1 MVKLDTCC
9 LKEIV
14 YGTASWVADEIR
26 ESLPGWTVNGISPLE
41 NIGDVVPTAN
51 YSYAQAGRLYESFR
65 KKKRR
70 PKAEVGDQA
79 EGGAPHPRPTV
90 TDGIELKVMGHEGH
104 WQQRGDN
111 EYDREH
117 HEDRRDYGAEDAYS
131 HRAGYDKNGYQN
143 GPYQW
148 QGQYPEDDGFY
159 EERGAKPKR
168 VQQHSAHSDLY
179 PEVKVN
185 RGKPKSPRG
194 DGIYPSASS
203 MEGPSPYANA
213 PPHQS
218 PSPYANTPPQQSPGP
233 YANAPPHQSPS
244 PYANVAPR
252 TRQDTPLGEQFTRLR
267 MQGSDRSSH
276 SETGSCVADSGICSD
291 SDGHVREGSYEKP
304 FNHNAQKHSPTHP
317 YAMDNHG
324 FHSDESDV
332 SEAMRKHRELIAK
345 MMGGAQPQTA
355 EVDVSVEKSRY
366 YDNRQQR
373 YASQSSDRDSG
384 GYYAGRSGP
393 LPSPYSKSGV
403 PSPNSLNGHDYAAS
417 VNASY
422 GQGRGHSQMAQHS
435 MQPVDESFI

>member
-1 MVKLDTCC
+1 MVKFYTCS
-9 LKEIV
+9 LKEII

-26 ESLPGWTVNGISPLE
+26 ESLPGWTVNGVSPLE

-70 PKAEVGDQA
+70 PRAEVEDQA
-79 EGGAPHPRPTV
+79 GGAPCPRPTV
-90 TDGIELKVMGHEGH
+90 TDGIELKVMGHESH
-104 WQQRGDN
+104 WQQHGDD
-111 EYDREH
+111 ECDREH
-117 HEDRRDYGAEDAYS
+117 HEDRRDYGADDAYS

-168 VQQHSAHSDLY
+168 VQQHSAHSDLH
-179 PEVKVN
+179 PEVIVN

-203 MEGPSPYANA
+203 ME
-213 PPHQS
+213 S
-218 PSPYANTPPQQSPGP
+218 PSPYANIPPRQSP
-233 YANAPPHQSPS
+233 N

-252 TRQDTPLGEQFTRLR
+252 TRQDTPLREQFTRLR

-324 FHSDESDV
+324 FHNDESDV
-332 SEAMRKHRELIAK
+332 SEAMRKHKELIAK

-355 EVDVSVEKSRY
+355 EVDVSVEKSGY
-366 YDNRQQR
+366 HNNRQQR
-373 YASQSSDRDSG
+373 YASQSSDRDHG
-384 GYYAGRSGP
+384 GYYASRSGA

-422 GQGRGHSQMAQHS
+422 GQGRGYGQMAQHS